1 VIEAMAFFRFVGAM
15 NAVTVNR
22 TGLEIGN
29 VAVKDFVGIFGKI
42 DPLALDFAFVIEQ
55 AKFDAGRIR
64 RKEREVD
71 TLSVPPGAAWK
82 WVALSNV
89 GFSAFLINCG
99 LAAIA
104 PIVQ

>member
-1 VIEAMAFFRFVGAM
+1 MTLFGLVRSVNPI
-15 NAVTVNR
+15 TVNR

-64 RKEREVD
+64 RKQREVD

-82 WVALSNV
+82 WAASRM
-89 GFSAFLINCG
+89 SAFRRSFINCG